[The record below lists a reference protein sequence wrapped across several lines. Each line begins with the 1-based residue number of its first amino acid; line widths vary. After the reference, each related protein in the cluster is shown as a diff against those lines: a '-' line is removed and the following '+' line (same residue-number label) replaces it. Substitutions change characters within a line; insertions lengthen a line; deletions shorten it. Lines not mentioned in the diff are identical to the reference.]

1 MCSQKDAHAEWK
13 TAKIKDKMKKIHL
26 NWPTWSQQQH
36 HVDLCST
43 DANKTLEK
51 LHIQTISRL
60 KAPDTMPQLHS
71 NTYT

>member
-1 MCSQKDAHAEWK
+1 MEDSEDQGQNERNSPQLAYMIT
-13 TAKIKDKMKKIHL
+13 TATSRRHL
-26 NWPTWSQQQH
+26 QH
-36 HVDLCST
+36 T
-43 DANKTLEK
+43 NKTLEK